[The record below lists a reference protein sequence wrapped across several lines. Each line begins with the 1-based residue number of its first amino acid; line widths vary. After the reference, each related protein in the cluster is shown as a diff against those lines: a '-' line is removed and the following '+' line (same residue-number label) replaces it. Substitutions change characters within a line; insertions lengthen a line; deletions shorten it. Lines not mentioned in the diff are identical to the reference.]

1 MRPPRQREAA
11 KSDDLFRARL
21 EQIMDMKHELV
32 QLTGKIDWAWIDSQ
46 ITPLYSARAPR
57 GRRPGWAA
65 KAGRELGAGASAR
78 GKGAG
83 RPAQDRGEVR
93 GANRTI

>member
-1 MRPPRQREAA
+1 MRWKNLTISFLAVLPPSPSCDSLRAWEGWMRPPRQREAA

-46 ITPLYSARAPR
+46 ITPLYSA
-57 GRRPGWAA
+57 
-65 KAGRELGAGASAR
+65 
-78 GKGAG
+78 
-83 RPAQDRGEVR
+83 
-93 GANRTI
+93 

>member
-11 KSDDLFRARL
+11 KSDDLFRDRL
-21 EQIMDMKHELV
+21 EQIIDMKHELV

-46 ITPLYSARAPR
+46 ITPLYSAKSAARAT
-57 GRRPGWAA
+57 
-65 KAGRELGAGASAR
+65 AGRELGAGASAR